1 MHNLVYIQDIAY
13 DQMFPFEKLCFKL
26 FQHLTKWI
34 TFVFSHFHFHL
45 NKYDKKV
52 NLYYLVVEDDMN
64 TKVCTSNHKFKGEVS
79 FSV

>member
-13 DQMFPFEKLCFKL
+13 DQMFGFEKLCFKL
-26 FQHLTKWI
+26 FQRLTKWT
-34 TFVFSHFHFHL
+34 TFVFGHFHFHL
-45 NKYDKKV
+45 NKYDQKV
-52 NLYYLVVEDDMN
+52 NLSCLVVEGEMN